1 MATRLTRVL
10 ILKAAEP
17 RHGVA
22 MLLKASNNA
31 QIGRVTLL
39 ALLKS
44 LDVMREIQR
53 LNYENHPTVSNELV
67 KFLAVNMEFRSIK
80 DLQTA
85 VAGVQTDVSLIK
97 KEITNLNKGHQT
109 LSNKVDQVKA
119 DTSALIKRVKALEK
133 P

>member
-1 MATRLTRVL
+1 M
-10 ILKAAEP
+10 
-17 RHGVA
+17 
-22 MLLKASNNA
+22 
-31 QIGRVTLL
+31 L

-53 LNYENHPTVSNELV
+53 LNYENHPTVSKKPV
-67 KFLAVNMEFRSIK
+67 KFLAVNMEFQSIK

-97 KEITNLNKGHQT
+97 KEITNLKKGHQT

-119 DTSALIKRVKALEK
+119 DRSALIERVQALENHEVK
-133 P
+133 RKLVRINPFHASSKFYKRIL